1 MTIRRVV
8 IFLYHFGANLQPEG
22 DSRRLLTGAKL
33 SAAGGRSSEA
43 AHGQRIVENHT
54 ARGFR
59 LCVAPVRVVGLSPT
73 WGAIKETTFVYHDKG
88 CFFVLFG
95 AKHSENRI
103 Q

>member
-43 AHGQRIVENHT
+43 EHGQGKEKSTR
-54 ARGFR
+54 
-59 LCVAPVRVVGLSPT
+59 RVVFDYALPPLGL
-73 WGAIKETTFVYHDKG
+73 
-88 CFFVLFG
+88 
-95 AKHSENRI
+95 
-103 Q
+103 